1 MNITSINSRIREES
15 IRQIK
20 ESLLVAAD
28 LGADPVVVHSGC
40 LSSSRG
46 DSEIYWQMLE
56 EAFQIIDNTAE
67 TAGVRVGVEAMEK
80 RKKELFVFPEEI
92 K

>member
-1 MNITSINSRIREES
+1 
-15 IRQIK
+15 
-20 ESLLVAAD
+20 
-28 LGADPVVVHSGC
+28 
-40 LSSSRG
+40 
-46 DSEIYWQMLE
+46 MLE